1 MTAADMDKELGYKNR
16 MRNVG
21 NNLRKFGL
29 LDGESSTLQLYHTDM
44 IDMGLDVIDKKGNR
58 VVCRELGKKYNKSP
72 ETIRGDMMI
81 MKRYGVIK

>member
-1 MTAADMDKELGYKNR
+1 
-16 MRNVG
+16 
-21 NNLRKFGL
+21 
-29 LDGESSTLQLYHTDM
+29 M